1 MQAFGLELDFSFARK
16 DSKVSKGHRGFVVEV
31 DKNLDFKTAS
41 SRRDFTIN
49 SMGYDVQSKK
59 VLDPFNGQK
68 DLKNKILRAV
78 DSQKFQEDPLRVFRA
93 VQFSARF
100 DLNLD
105 EKLLTLAKTMVE
117 DGLMEELAKERIF
130 EEIKKLLLR
139 SQNISL
145 GIKLLDTLGLFED
158 YHITTKNKKALNH
171 ASLLEFRNDKQ
182 KLVIILALW
191 SHTFTPDLSRKF
203 VTTLSNDKILL
214 NSIMALLK
222 NQNKIA
228 LNSFTDYDLY
238 SLAREVEIESFILFL
253 KALNKSNV
261 ALSKIADIK
270 KRAMELNIFTR
281 EAPALLG
288 GKDLLALGLKPSK
301 NFSLILEKAYLAQIK
316 GVFSTKEE
324 AFLYLEEL
332 LS

>member
-1 MQAFGLELDFSFARK
+1 
-16 DSKVSKGHRGFVVEV
+16 
-31 DKNLDFKTAS
+31 
-41 SRRDFTIN
+41 
-49 SMGYDVQSKK
+49 MGYDVQSKK
-59 VLDPFNGQK
+59 VLDPFDGQK

-78 DSQKFQEDPLRVFRA
+78 DSHKFQEDPLRVFRA

-100 DLNLD
+100 GLNLD
-105 EKLLTLAKTMVE
+105 EKLFTLAKTMVE

-130 EEIKKLLLR
+130 EEIKKLLLK

-145 GIKLLDTLGLFED
+145 GIKLLDSLRLFED
-158 YHITTKNKKALNH
+158 YHITTKSKKALDR

-182 KLVIILALW
+182 KLVIMLALW
-191 SHTFTPDLSRKF
+191 SHTFTPNLSRKF
-203 VTTLSNDKILL
+203 VNTLSNDKILL
-214 NSIMALLK
+214 NLVIALLK
-222 NQNKIA
+222 NQNKIS

-238 SLAREVEIESFILFL
+238 LLAREVEIENFVLFL
-253 KALNKSNV
+253 KALNKSNL
-261 ALSKIADIK
+261 ALSKIANIK
-270 KRAMELNIFTR
+270 KRAIELNILTR
-281 EAPALLG
+281 EAPSLLG

-301 NFSLILEKAYLAQIK
+301 NFSLILEKAYIAQIK